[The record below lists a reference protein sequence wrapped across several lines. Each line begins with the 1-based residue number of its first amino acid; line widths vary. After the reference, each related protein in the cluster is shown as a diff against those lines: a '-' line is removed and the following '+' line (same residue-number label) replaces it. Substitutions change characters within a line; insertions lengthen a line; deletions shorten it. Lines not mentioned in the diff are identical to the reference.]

1 MCEHLT
7 RDVDIVFELNGTFGK
22 RMIGVVGGGATV
34 DDVDELLK
42 KLARIDR
49 KHGTVSQIF
58 DASRIAGK
66 EHLLHAAR
74 LALIAQATGKNFAS
88 SLNIELVCWVA
99 GERQINRAFGKVGV
113 REGSMAVAVLTI
125 GKTRAAVK
133 RAQED
138 FVRELQIKRDDDVV
152 EFVPKKT
159 SALLKV
165 FSIPKR
171 ELEIAD
177 IQKLVLE
184 RIALLSL
191 QM

>member
-1 MCEHLT
+1 M
-7 RDVDIVFELNGTFGK
+7 FELRGTFGK
-22 RMIGVVGGGATV
+22 RAIGVAGGRMTV
-34 DDVDELLK
+34 DDVDELLEE
-42 KLARIDR
+42 LARIDSKR
-49 KHGTVSQIF
+49 GTVSQIF

-88 SLNIELVCWVA
+88 SLNIELACWVA

-113 REGSMAVAVLTI
+113 RKGSMAVTVLTI
-125 GKTRAAVK
+125 GKTRFAVK
-133 RAQED
+133 CAQSD
-138 FVRELQIKRDDDVV
+138 VVRELHIKRDDDVV
-152 EFVPKKT
+152 EFVPKKIA
-159 SALLKV
+159 ALLKV

-177 IQKLVLE
+177 IRKLVLE

-191 QM
+191 QL